1 MERAVRYQR
10 LNRAAKGMVQCSP
23 MMSSSTTSSG
33 ARWAMI
39 NREPKLT
46 RLDQADL
53 RFKDT
58 YANGADLA
66 RATLEAVSEF
76 ESHIGHR
83 RRG

>member
-1 MERAVRYQR
+1 
-10 LNRAAKGMVQCSP
+10 
-23 MMSSSTTSSG
+23 
-33 ARWAMI
+33 MI

-83 RRG
+83 RCG